1 MTKQLTF
8 MEAASIVAG
17 YGIGGGM
24 MAVPYLAS
32 LAGWASLLVVSV
44 LSYFISLLLH
54 LMIVEMM
61 MRDDKRD
68 QVVELLNEYLFRGR
82 FGLFFTWAF
91 FGLCVLAFFGTLTVY
106 LVGSGE
112 IFRDTLHLPLWVG
125 EVIFYILAAGVA
137 FFGLKAV
144 GLSEKFG
151 VAAIALVVIVL
162 VAVTLIKLPFSFE
175 GVKAVG
181 EFKPILA
188 LYGMVMF
195 SLFAFFSVPQ
205 AVVGLRWNPRL
216 VPWAVAAGLGITF
229 VLVLVISLV
238 VMGSN
243 KEVTQ
248 IAIVGWGKA
257 LGGWSMVLGQ
267 AFILLAMLTSFWSIS
282 LALAVVL
289 QERLGWGEK
298 LSWAVATLP
307 SLVVALIGF
316 TDFLGFLRLTG
327 GLIAVLVAVIMVP
340 AYLSTKKHGPT
351 TSPAWTM
358 GKWASHVF
366 LAIVIVGYVLVIIG
380 SSVKLE

>member
-1 MTKQLTF
+1 MTKRLTF
-8 MEAASIVAG
+8 LEAASIVAG
-17 YGIGGGM
+17 YGIGGGI

-44 LSYFISLLLH
+44 LSYFVSLLLH

-82 FGLFFTWAF
+82 FGPFFTWAF

-112 IFRDTLHLPLWVG
+112 IFKETLHFPLWAG
-125 EVIFYILAAGVA
+125 EVIFYVVAAGVA

-151 VAAIALVVIVL
+151 VTAIVLVVIVL
-162 VAVTLIKLPFSFE
+162 VAVTLVKLPFSFE

-216 VPWAVAAGLGITF
+216 VPWAVAAGLGITL

-238 VMGSN
+238 VMGVN
-243 KEVTQ
+243 KEVTK
-248 IAIVGWGKA
+248 IAIVGWGMA

-267 AFILLAMLTSFWSIS
+267 VFILLAMLTSFWSIS

-298 LSWAVATLP
+298 SSWAVSTLP
-307 SLVVALIGF
+307 SLVVALVGF

-340 AYLSTKKHGPT
+340 AYLSTKKRGPVKT
-351 TSPAWTM
+351 PAWTM
-358 GKWASHVF
+358 GRWASHVF
-366 LAIVIVGYVLVIIG
+366 LAVVIVGYILVIIG
-380 SSVKLE
+380 SSVTLE